1 MNTGPGRLSSEQIRQ
16 FSREFRER
24 RLDAEALKRELQR
37 EGRDVRELGSVIAK
51 LRELE
56 NLRVY
61 GDQAEITQ
69 LQAAVIQGLKAYEFA
84 LRRQMEGMG
93 NPRLNLSGS
102 AEVPPDFRKLV
113 EEYYKSLANRPPK

>member
-1 MNTGPGRLSSEQIRQ
+1 MNTGPGRMSSEQSRQ

-24 RLDAEALKRELQR
+24 RLDAEALRRELRQD
-37 EGRDVRELGSVIAK
+37 GRDVRDLDAVIAR

-56 NLRVY
+56 NQRAY
-61 GDQAEITQ
+61 GDQQEIAQ

-84 LRRQMEGMG
+84 LRRQMEGMA

-113 EEYYKSLANRPPK
+113 EEYYKSLANRAPK

>member
-1 MNTGPGRLSSEQIRQ
+1 MNSGPGRLSPEQVRQ

-24 RLDAEALKRELQR
+24 RLDAEALKRELRQ
-37 EGRDVRELGSVIAK
+37 EGRDTRDLDAVIAK
-51 LRELE
+51 MRELE
-56 NLRVY
+56 NQRVY
-61 GDQAEITQ
+61 GDQEEIAQ

-113 EEYYKSLANRPPK
+113 EEYYKSLANQRPK

>member
-1 MNTGPGRLSSEQIRQ
+1 MSSEQSRQ

-24 RLDAEALKRELQR
+24 RLDAEALRRELRQD
-37 EGRDVRELGSVIAK
+37 GRDVRDLDAVIAR

-56 NLRVY
+56 NQRAY
-61 GDQAEITQ
+61 GDQQEIAQ

-84 LRRQMEGMG
+84 LRRQMEGMA

-113 EEYYKSLANRPPK
+113 EEYYKSLANRAPK